1 MNKTFIFLIIATSIL
16 VLSAIVICIAPIIN
30 NIEVEITRENG
41 IFAPEVVDIWRP
53 ADWKNLNCQLF
64 SDYIKRDNI
73 ALDTFQQYKK
83 FKNICYRQKAM
94 YGLENSVFIINI
106 ILAFICADLT
116 LLHYLNVGK
125 SFEKKT
131 GLVGLISGII
141 GLILTLLYVCFSGYI
156 FNNDVAF
163 GMINGLNY
171 DKPYKTYLPK
181 LYPNGALYKFE
192 VTDSVSG
199 KGNYIK
205 VSEKEKGEYPANL
218 LYKDLGK
225 KQYNYNTEYY
235 QTYMKKKP
243 TTDTGINDCNV
254 GKAYS
259 ITPSPPPATPPT
271 PINRINS
278 CDYFYY
284 YPKDSCINK
293 YIYDRW
299 LTSLILAIFI
309 VFCNVALAI
318 FGFLLF
324 KSNEESAP
332 LSEQSP
338 VIYKK

>member
-1 MNKTFIFLIIATSIL
+1 MNKTLIFLIIATSIL

-41 IFAPEVVDIWRP
+41 SPTTSVADIWRP
-53 ADWKNLNCQLF
+53 EDWKNLNCQF
-64 SDYIKRDNI
+64 YSDVIKIDTIPNI
-73 ALDTFQQYKK
+73 DTFQKLKK
-83 FKNICYRQKAM
+83 FKNICYRQKVM

-141 GLILTLLYVCFSGYI
+141 GLILTLLYVCYSGYI

-163 GMINGLNY
+163 GIINEFNFEY
-171 DKPYKTYLPK
+171 YRPSKFYLPK

-192 VTDSVSG
+192 VTDSISG
-199 KGNYIK
+199 TGNYIK
-205 VSEKEKGEYPANL
+205 VSEKEKGEYPAYL

-243 TTDTGINDCNV
+243 GSDSGRNDCNI
-254 GKAYS
+254 GKEF
-259 ITPSPPPATPPT
+259 TLPT
-271 PINRINS
+271 PTPNTRISN
-278 CDYFYY
+278 CDYLYY

-299 LTSLILAIFI
+299 LTALILAVFI
-309 VFCNVALAI
+309 VICNVALAI

-332 LSEQSP
+332 LSEQTP

>member
-1 MNKTFIFLIIATSIL
+1 MNKTLIFLIIATSIL
-16 VLSAIVICIAPIIN
+16 VLSAIVICISPIIN
-30 NIEVEITRENG
+30 NIEVTVTREDG
-41 IFAPEVVDIWRP
+41 TADIWRP

-64 SDYIKRDNI
+64 SDYIERDSI
-73 ALDTFQQYKK
+73 ALYIFQKYRK

-141 GLILTLLYVCFSGYI
+141 GFILTLVYVCYSGYI

-163 GMINGLNY
+163 GIINDFNYYKPLN
-171 DKPYKTYLPK
+171 TYFPK

-192 VTDSVSG
+192 VTDSDNGNG
-199 KGNYIK
+199 KYIK
-205 VSEKEKGEYPANL
+205 VSEEEKGEYPSNL

-225 KQYNYNTEYY
+225 TQYNYNTEYY
-235 QTYMKKKP
+235 QTYMKKIP
-243 TTDTGINDCNV
+243 PMSGRNDCNI
-254 GKAYS
+254 GKQYVL
-259 ITPSPPPATPPT
+259 PAST
-271 PINRINS
+271 NSRINN
-278 CDYFYY
+278 CDYLYY
-284 YPKDSCINK
+284 YPNDSSINK

-299 LTSLILAIFI
+299 LTALILSIFI
-309 VFCNVALAI
+309 VLCSVALAI

-332 LSEQSP
+332 LSEQTP
-338 VIYKK
+338 IIYKK